1 MVCEALD
8 SSFDASRI
16 GLLAMPIRS
25 SHRTKY
31 WMANLKRGGGA
42 KKEEEAA
49 AENDWSRRVG
59 GYDFLAKA
67 DEIKKKTRRESK
79 CNQKIISSASRVANE
94 PSMKKVRANDW
105 KN

>member
-67 DEIKKKTRRESK
+67 DEIKKKPGENRSVT
-79 CNQKIISSASRVANE
+79 
-94 PSMKKVRANDW
+94 KK
-105 KN
+105 